1 MATGNGKIEYAIED
15 DKWMG
20 RLIASN
26 GELLFMTSTYSSRT
40 ALVNGLKNI
49 EEKAM
54 ASNISVCK
62 TKSDM
67 FQFKVFADN
76 GMVLVIGEMYPTREG
91 ARKAAISMRNFFKGG
106 PKIIDLT
113 KKGE

>member
-1 MATGNGKIEYAIED
+1 
-15 DKWMG
+15 MG

-54 ASNISVCK
+54 AGNISVCK